1 MDLYSL
7 KLNESKTEIIVF
19 GGQSFLKEKLYINGT
34 FLNSG
39 GCLRFTD
46 TVKYLGVFFDNYIT
60 FNTHIN
66 TISSSCYM
74 FIRKLASIRKFL
86 SQKDCETLVHSFIS
100 SRLDSCNALLFGISR
115 ANISKLQKVQ
125 NAAVRLILCKKRRES
140 VREPLKDLH
149 WLDIDQRI
157 SFKVLLIVFKC
168 LNNLAPAALK
178 NVLTIKSHDTML
190 LQTNYFPETN
200 LGRRAFCFYAPKQWN
215 CLPVSLRC
223 VDEIVSFKSQLKTY
237 LFSNF
242 TSFCQ
247 SYNKYDKLLKL

>member
-1 MDLYSL
+1 ME
-7 KLNESKTEIIVF
+7 N
-19 GGQSFLKEKLYINGT
+19 KEKFALRDQFINA
-34 FLNSG
+34 
-39 GCLRFTD
+39 
-46 TVKYLGVFFDNYIT
+46 I
-60 FNTHIN
+60 
-66 TISSSCYM
+66 
-74 FIRKLASIRKFL
+74 
-86 SQKDCETLVHSFIS
+86 KD
-100 SRLDSCNALLFGISR
+100 LL
-115 ANISKLQKVQ
+115 
-125 NAAVRLILCKKRRES
+125 
-140 VREPLKDLH
+140 EPLKDLH

-157 SFKVLLIVFKC
+157 SFKVLLIVFKS

-247 SYNKYDKLLKL
+247 SYNKYDKV